1 MTTASSL
8 PAGAHPLR
16 LSHAPAAPDLTPEAP
31 LPPPVSR
38 LDARIPAQAYED
50 APLWREDLAAL
61 PPALPNHGAGS
72 LAAAR
77 LLLAFLLDGA
87 ADGDAPLTVHLPG
100 SHDGDFAWQL
110 WTNLQDL
117 AGEMALPPLVFRL
130 YHALPRLA
138 GHPPITRLLADGV
151 WQLADGDP
159 APQPGRH
166 AALIAH
172 GHYSRR
178 PARVAWCHYG
188 AAWRASVAVCED
200 GPRWRLEPADAAS
213 GAIVSLKVGGP
224 LPAAVHAPLFAAE
237 NEQAL
242 AARQQ
247 GRADVGVASLPLALF
262 QHADALTAAHPD
274 GVLLYLADQG
284 HGSRLP
290 TALPAA
296 LDPILPLN
304 AEALARRWPAL
315 NMRLNP
321 EEDALL
327 LCGVLQP
334 GHRPWPLTRL
344 ALPETASEILDGGDA
359 PSLDAL
365 VRQGYNPRWLA
376 RHLDALQAL
385 PISAEQRPAWRQ
397 ALDRAWA
404 RSLPGGSHH
413 FDLGCLAMRLAHYGA
428 ARAAFLDALRHDA
441 PAGPALHNLALLEML
456 VGDAALAADIL
467 AALEEAEPDHP
478 KTVKLRRRFDAWRA
492 DLPAEAAAADGLRLS
507 PLCPHHARELAW
519 ACRRPHDMA
528 LTRLPDLS
536 EPEAAAAWIEAE
548 RDNPDN
554 QLLAILHPDAGLL
567 GFFSLRDEAD
577 GGRNLCVLI
586 APEWRERGI
595 ARQALALLDGQYR
608 TEVWAGNRRSQ
619 RLLSQPAAT
628 A

>member
-38 LDARIPAQAYED
+38 LDAHIPAQAYED

-87 ADGDAPLTVHLPG
+87 ADGDTPLTVHLPG

-117 AGEMALPPLVFRL
+117 AGEMGLPPLVFRL
-130 YHALPRLA
+130 YHALPQLA
-138 GHPPITRLLADGV
+138 GHPPVTRLLADGV

-166 AALIAH
+166 AALMAH

-213 GAIVSLKVGGP
+213 EAIVALNVGGP

-242 AARQQ
+242 VERQQ

-262 QHADALTAAHPD
+262 QHADALAAAHPD
-274 GVLLYLADQG
+274 GVLLYLADQA

-344 ALPETASEILDGGDA
+344 ALPETAGEILDDGDA

-365 VRQGYNPRWLA
+365 VRQGHNPRWLA

-567 GFFSLRDEAD
+567 GFFSLRDETD